1 MAKTIDR
8 IKGRI
13 VGYDEQRGEILIRAP
28 YSDFATMCRREY
40 KDCEVILNDSR
51 RLSDK
56 QRRSCYALINEI
68 SEWSGHT
75 SERIKDSMKFRFIT
89 DELQGQMDWFSLANA
104 PMSLVASF
112 QCYLVRF
119 ILDFDIPT
127 HKPLLD
133 YVDDVTDY
141 TYACLASKKCV
152 ICGKRA
158 DLHHVISL
166 GMGMNREE
174 VIHEGMEVLPLCRE
188 HHTEVHTIGRDTFL
202 EKYHL
207 HGGVPADRTICK
219 IYGLKTK
226 KGAKTA

>member
-13 VGYDEQRGEILIRAP
+13 VGYDERRGELLIRAE
-28 YSDFATMCRREY
+28 YSDFPTMCRREY
-40 KDCEVILNDSR
+40 KDCEIVLKDSR
-51 RLSDK
+51 PLSAK
-56 QRRSCYALINEI
+56 QRRNSYAMINEI

-75 SERIKDSMKFRFIT
+75 PERIKDSMKFRFIT
-89 DELQGQMDWFSLANA
+89 DELQSQMDWFSLADA
-104 PMSLVASF
+104 PMSLVAAF
-112 QCYLVRF
+112 QNYLVRF

-133 YVDDVTDY
+133 YVDDIDSY
-141 TYACLASKKCV
+141 IFACLASKKCV

-158 DLHHVISL
+158 DLHHVEAV
-166 GMGMNREE
+166 GMGRDRDEI
-174 VIHEGMEVLPLCRE
+174 IHEGMLVLPLCRE
-188 HHTEVHTIGRDTFL
+188 HHTAIHTMGRDTFF

-207 HGGVPADRTICK
+207 HGVPADRTICK

-226 KGAKTA
+226 KGVKTA